1 MFFRVNPRSVLG
13 ETPFCLGEFDL
24 TADFEILHVLRIS
37 IGSSQ
42 TGDLH
47 REII

>member
-13 ETPFCLGEFDL
+13 ETPLYLGEFDL

-47 REII
+47 TEII